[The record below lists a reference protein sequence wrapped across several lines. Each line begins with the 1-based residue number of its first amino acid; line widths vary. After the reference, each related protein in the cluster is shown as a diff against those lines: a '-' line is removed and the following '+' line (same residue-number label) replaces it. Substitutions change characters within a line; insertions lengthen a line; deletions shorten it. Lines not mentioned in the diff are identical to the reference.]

1 MTKRSMTANAAGMQ
15 NQGASSNHLVNAG
28 LNAALLKPELCC
40 RCANGFVKVLK
51 TAGFNYQSA
60 LEPEARV
67 VQVQG
72 SSSFLVLS
80 AHCLFK
86 EGTLTAV

>member
-1 MTKRSMTANAAGMQ
+1 MTANAAGMQ

-60 LEPEARV
+60 LEPEAGV
-67 VQVQG
+67 VQVHG
-72 SSSFLVLS
+72 SRSSFLVLS

-86 EGTLTAV
+86 EGTSTAV